1 MNKEGYFIIR
11 SEKTKQQFLNQADA
25 VTRLREIIYKL
36 EQPELSI
43 SPETEEKIRKNK
55 EKAARTRLME
65 KRMRSSVKASRQLQ
79 E

>member
-55 EKAARTRLME
+55 EKAARMRLME